1 MPKHYL
7 FLLFAVIAET
17 VGTSALQSS
26 QQFTRLWPSVLV
38 VVAYAISFY
47 LLALTLK
54 YMPVGI
60 MYAIWSGLGIVL
72 IAGIGFIYFGQKLD
86 LPAFI
91 GLTLIIAGIVVIHL
105 FSKSAAH

>member
-1 MPKHYL
+1 MPKHFFYL
-7 FLLFAVIAET
+7 IFAVIAET
-17 VGTSALQSS
+17 IGTTALQSS
-26 QQFTRLWPSVLV
+26 QQFTRFWPSVLV

-72 IAGIGFIYFGQKLD
+72 IACIGYFYFGQKLD
-86 LPAFI
+86 APAFVGI
-91 GLTLIIAGIVVIHL
+91 GLIVAGIVMINV
-105 FSKSAAH
+105 FSKASLH

>member
-1 MPKHYL
+1 MPKHFFYL
-7 FLLFAVIAET
+7 IVAVIAET
-17 VGTSALQSS
+17 IGTTALQSS
-26 QQFTRLWPSVLV
+26 QQFTRFWPSVLV

-72 IAGIGFIYFGQKLD
+72 IAGIGYFYFGQKLD
-86 LPAFI
+86 TPAFI
-91 GLTLIIAGIVVIHL
+91 GLGLIVAGIVMINV
-105 FSKSAAH
+105 FSKASLH

>member
-7 FLLFAVIAET
+7 FLILAVAAET
-17 VGTSALQSS
+17 VGTSALNAS
-26 QQFTRLWPSVLV
+26 QQFTKLWPSVLV

-60 MYAIWSGLGIVL
+60 MYALWSGLGIVFIAL
-72 IAGIGFIYFGQKLD
+72 IGWLYFGQKLD
-86 LPAFI
+86 GAAILGIA
-91 GLTLIIAGIVVIHL
+91 LITAGIIVLNV
-105 FSKSAAH
+105 FSKSTLH

>member
-7 FLLFAVIAET
+7 TLMLAIIAET
-17 VGTSALQSS
+17 IGTSALQSS
-26 QQFTRLWPSVLV
+26 HQFTRLWPSVLV

-60 MYAIWSGLGIVL
+60 MYALWSGLGIVL
-72 IAGIGFIYFGQKLD
+72 IAIIGALAFGQKLD
-86 LPAFI
+86 IPAIIGI
-91 GLTLIIAGIVVIHL
+91 GLILAGVVTINV
-105 FSKSAAH
+105 FSNTVTH